1 MERCSNLLERR
12 SIHVKMASM
21 IRKID
26 RIERRSDAL
35 SRERIIAAA
44 IEILDTGGEGALTVR
59 ALAAH
64 LATGSG
70 AIYWHVVDKNEL
82 LAAAADAVIA
92 RVMSDVAGGA
102 KPREAIRAVAIG
114 VFDAIDAHPWVG
126 AQLFRE
132 PGRPATLDI
141 IEGIGRQLRVLGVA
155 KVAQFDTVSALVH
168 YILGVAGQNAANAR
182 LVAPGTDRSAFLASV
197 AAQWT
202 ALDPARYPFVRQM
215 ASQLRDHDDRAQFLA
230 GVDLILA
237 GIDSA
242 R

>member
-1 MERCSNLLERR
+1 
-12 SIHVKMASM
+12 M

-26 RIERRSDAL
+26 RTERRSDAL

-182 LVAPGTDRSAFLASV
+182 LVAPGTDRSAFLSSV

>member
-1 MERCSNLLERR
+1 
-12 SIHVKMASM
+12 MASM

-26 RIERRSDAL
+26 RTERRSDAL

-182 LVAPGTDRSAFLASV
+182 LVAPGTDRSAFLSSV